1 MDQQPSTPPDP
12 IQREQALFAAAL
24 ERAPEDRATFVDG
37 ACHDDPELRQRLE
50 TLLAANDDPDSLLP
64 EDLTA
69 DATHESPF
77 HDEAVGQT
85 LGRYKLLERVGEGGY
100 GVVYVAEQT
109 EPVRRRVALK
119 VIKLGMD
126 TKQVVARFEA
136 ERQALALMDHPN
148 IAKVLDAGTTEQGRP
163 YFVMEL
169 VRGIKI
175 TDYCDQEKMSTKDR
189 LDLFIK
195 VCHAIQH
202 AHQKGII
209 HRDIKPSNILVTLH
223 DGVPIPKVIDFGIAK
238 ATEGRLT
245 DATVYTQLHQFIGTP
260 AYMSPEQA
268 EMSGLDIDTR
278 SDIYSLGVLLY
289 ELLTGKTPF
298 DGKEL
303 VSMGIDAMR
312 KTIREQEPERPS
324 TWLATLQGEDL
335 TATAKQRSVETSK
348 LAQQLKGDLDWIVM
362 KCLEKDRN
370 RRYDTANGVAAD
382 IKRYLANE
390 PVVARPPSPFYR
402 LQKMLRRNK
411 VASLATVGIVTALA
425 LGVGLAMAA
434 LLREREAN
442 RREIMANQREL
453 DQSVRADTVTTFINT
468 LLDESLPLMLKQG
481 NTRGARELVNTAD
494 RLAAS
499 SFTNAP
505 ASEIELRYRLMRLL
519 NSNFNDFEGSLLQAE
534 SLRRLLANVAD
545 NQLTIPR
552 ERIRIHMAT
561 ALLYTSDG
569 RNSAYDRA
577 MLDLDMMYVEFMER
591 TPPARFWAGLCRR
604 VQGTWFN
611 AIEDDERAANMFA
624 KAYEL
629 LSDNK
634 EDYEHE
640 FDRTVLGYAD
650 TLAKLENY
658 SLAEQVIKENLNRT
672 DPNDEYARLRY
683 RNLVKA
689 LCRTLCRQDRF
700 EDAIHIIEEHR
711 RVLTD
716 KGASEV
722 DLLRIEEIRGHI
734 FARWGKARDAL
745 EIFANIAS
753 DDLSSADSWD
763 RAAIL
768 AIAAGEQETYL
779 DLCRMGVLRFAS
791 TTQGKNAGALAHGL
805 LAGPTNETLLSL
817 AHGVVKP
824 MAEAKDWSDDFTLY
838 FKALLSLREA
848 SYQEALI
855 LLDRFIKQEHTTFVF
870 NTATASPTMRAHFSF
885 IRARLNAELGNEQEA
900 QKDFKKASEFLDQAL
915 GDELKQD
922 LGGFWMYIYEA
933 QCWQREAEATFKAKG
948 IPLQK
953 EHSK

>member
-1 MDQQPSTPPDP
+1 MDQEPSTPPDR

-24 ERAPEDRATFVDG
+24 ERAPEDRATFLDG
-37 ACHDDPELRQRLE
+37 ACHDDPELRQRME

-69 DATHESPF
+69 EATQDSPF

-85 LGRYKLLERVGEGGY
+85 LGRYKLLERVGEDGY

-148 IAKVLDAGTTEQGRP
+148 IAKVLDAGTTDQGRP

-175 TDYCDQEKMSTKDR
+175 TDYCDQEKLSTKDR

-245 DATVYTQLHQFIGTP
+245 DATIYTQLHQFIGAP

-312 KTIREQEPERPS
+312 KTIREQEPARPS

-348 LAQQLKGDLDWIVM
+348 LVQQLKGDLDWIVM

-390 PVVARPPSPFYR
+390 LVVARPPSPFYR

-442 RREIMANQREL
+442 RSEL

-499 SFTNAP
+499 FFTNAP

-519 NSNFNDFEGSLLQAE
+519 NSNFDDFQGSLLQAE
-534 SLRRLLANVAD
+534 SLRRLLAIVRD

-552 ERIRIHMAT
+552 ERIRIHMAA

-569 RNSAYDRA
+569 PDSAYDRA

-604 VQGTWFN
+604 VQGTWFDAN
-611 AIEDDERAANMFA
+611 EDDERAANMFA

-634 EDYEHE
+634 EDNEHE
-640 FDRTVLGYAD
+640 YDRAVYEYTD

-672 DPNDEYARLRY
+672 DPNDEYARLKY

-716 KGASEV
+716 KGASTV
-722 DLLRIEEIRGHI
+722 DLLGIEEIRGHI

-745 EIFANIAS
+745 EIFAHIAS

-763 RAAIL
+763 RAGIL

-779 DLCRMGVLRFAS
+779 DLCRMGALRFAS
-791 TTQGKNAGALAHGL
+791 TTQGKNAGALAHGM

-817 AHGVVKP
+817 ARGVVKP
-824 MAEAKDWSDDFTLY
+824 MAEAKDWSDDFALY

-870 NTATASPTMRAHFSF
+870 KTAIASPTMQAHFSF

-915 GDELKQD
+915 GGEPNHD
-922 LGGFWMYIYEA
+922 LGEFWMYIYEA
-933 QCWQREAEATFKAKG
+933 QCWQREAEAVFKTKG
-948 IPLQK
+948 IPLLQ
-953 EHSK
+953 EDSKKVVSRDQ